1 MAAKVEDQS
10 SPDLPVD
17 VEPGSS
23 EDYPPSIS
31 LILQKKGTGDI
42 DDVEVA
48 QVIEYMTSTDGTNW
62 GEIEDVETLYE
73 VADKASNF
81 LGGIPDCFLKPALM
95 NVLTLQVKTLDN
107 GWMRNHL
114 TRLQKLWKTEMSNEH
129 HFARPTKAVLESRSI
144 ESFVDDGK
152 PGKPKSKK
160 RKQALHQLGI
170 SGILSVARKEL
181 CIGNNRHEIDDEDGV
196 FKVDGEPLTFDSW
209 MRMTEGEA
217 HEIAACR
224 NKDRFS
230 SVPRPT
236 PTVEPELYR
245 PPKQELEEGEIS
257 DSDFPSNLKT
267 KKKKRPL
274 HTFDSDS
281 SESDDDF
288 AIDRKAVK
296 RARARKDLRNGAA
309 VNTERMRQ
317 RFNKIYQYRYELVDY
332 LSVQQR
338 VQMLHSLKMA
348 LKSSHKYDEIMASNM
363 GLASIL
369 TE

>member
-1 MAAKVEDQS
+1 MSEVENQPT
-10 SPDLPVD
+10 PDLAVD
-17 VEPGSS
+17 GEPGSS
-23 EDYPPSIS
+23 EEYPPSIS
-31 LILQKKGTGDI
+31 SILQKKGTGDI

-62 GEIEDVETLYE
+62 GEIEDIEGLYE
-73 VADKASNF
+73 IADKASNF

-114 TRLQKLWKTEMSNEH
+114 TRLQKLWKAEMANERQ
-129 HFARPTKAVLESRSI
+129 FSRPTKAILESRPI
-144 ESFVDDGK
+144 DTFADDNTKGK
-152 PGKPKSKK
+152 MKSKK
-160 RKQALHQLGI
+160 RKQALHQLGV

-181 CIGNNRHEIDDEDGV
+181 CIGNNRHEVDDDDGV
-196 FKVDGEPLTFDSW
+196 FKVDGEPLTFESW

-217 HEIAACR
+217 RDIAACR
-224 NKDRFS
+224 NKERFS
-230 SVPRPT
+230 SAPRPT
-236 PTVEPELYR
+236 PTVEPEVYR

-257 DSDFPSNLKT
+257 DNDFPSNLKM

-274 HTFDSDS
+274 HTFESDS
-281 SESDDDF
+281 SDSDDDF
-288 AIDRKAVK
+288 PADRRKMK
-296 RARARKDLRNGAA
+296 RSRMREDLRNGAA

-348 LKSSHKYDEIMASNM
+348 LKSSNKYDQVMASNM